1 METVETEKNNLN
13 GCILIPAFN
22 EEKHLGSVV
31 EVASKFLP
39 VIVIDDGSI
48 DRTVEI
54 ATKAGAI
61 VFTQIPNQGK
71 GAALQRGFSEVL
83 KKGYDFLITLDAD
96 GQHNPQEIRFFLD
109 SFRNERK
116 DLIIGYRDFSKMPFI
131 RKLAN
136 LSGRWLFSWAVG
148 RKIRDNQS
156 GYRLMSKELINV
168 VLDSNEYGY
177 EYEVEIIVR
186 CIQSGFKLGWVQIE
200 TIYADEVSH
209 IRPFN
214 HFKNFLRMV
223 LKTRKRMHLS
233 RLI

>member
-1 METVETEKNNLN
+1 METVITEKINLN

-31 EVASKFLP
+31 AAASKYLP
-39 VIVIDDGSI
+39 VIVIDDGSL

-54 ATKAGAI
+54 ATGAGAT
-61 VFTQIPNQGK
+61 VFKQIPNQGK
-71 GAALQRGFSEVL
+71 GAALQRGFYEVL
-83 KKGYDFLITLDAD
+83 KEGYDFLITLDAD
-96 GQHNPQEIRFFLD
+96 GQHNPQEIRLFLD
-109 SFRNERK
+109 SFTNEKK
-116 DLIIGYRDFSKMPFI
+116 DLIIGYRDFSKMPII
-131 RKLAN
+131 RKFAN
-136 LSGRWLFSWAVG
+136 VSGGWLFSWAVG
-148 RKIRDNQS
+148 MPIKDNQS

-186 CIQSGFKLGWVQIE
+186 CIQSRLQIGWVPIE

-209 IRPFN
+209 IRPFH

-223 LKTRKRMHLS
+223 LKTRIRMHK
-233 RLI
+233 

>member
-1 METVETEKNNLN
+1 METIEAKKNNLN

-61 VFTQIPNQGK
+61 VFQQNPNQGK

-83 KKGYDFLITLDAD
+83 KKDYDFLITLDAD
-96 GQHNPQEIRFFLD
+96 GQHNPQEIKLFLD
-109 SFRNERK
+109 SFLCEKK
-116 DLIIGYRDFSKMPFI
+116 DLIIGYRDFSKMPLV

-136 LSGRWLFSWAVG
+136 ISGGWLFSWAV
-148 RKIRDNQS
+148 RKKIMDNQS
-156 GYRLMSKELINV
+156 GYRLMSKELVNV
-168 VLDSNEYGY
+168 VLDSNEHGY

-186 CIQSGFKLGWVQIE
+186 CIQSGLKLGWVPIE
-200 TIYADEVSH
+200 TIYGDEVSH
-209 IRPFN
+209 IRPFK
-214 HFKNFLRMV
+214 HFKNFLTLV
-223 LKTRKRMHLS
+223 LKTRKRMNLS
-233 RLI
+233 